1 MDQFSREVEREIRR
15 RLLEYC
21 RGIDRC
27 DAELV
32 ASVYHPDG
40 TDDHG
45 SFVGLGTDFA
55 VYATD
60 ALRRHAVATSH
71 VVGDSLYDVVDDT
84 TVDVETQV
92 MAVHRCADGDGG
104 EYLERFGGRYFD
116 RFELRD
122 GAWKIAER
130 RLTWDW
136 DAREPVTRAFP
147 PDRFT
152 PSPRIP
158 SEG

>member
-1 MDQFSREVEREIRR
+1 M
-15 RLLEYC
+15 
-21 RGIDRC
+21 
-27 DAELV
+27 

-45 SFVGLGTDFA
+45 TFKGLGSDFA

-60 ALRRHAVATSH
+60 ILRKHAVATSH
-71 VVGDSLYDVVDDT
+71 VIGDSLYDVIDES

-92 MAVHRCADGDGG
+92 TAVHRCREDDGS

-116 RFELRD
+116 RFERRD
-122 GAWKIAER
+122 GDWKIAER

-136 DAREPVTRAFP
+136 DVREAVTPAFKP
-147 PDRFT
+147 GRFT
-152 PSPRIP
+152 PSPR
-158 SEG
+158 ST

>member
-1 MDQFSREVEREIRR
+1 MDQFPYEPGHDVVREIRR

-27 DAELV
+27 DAALV

-60 ALRRHAVATSH
+60 DAPRVMPWPRRT
-71 VVGDSLYDVVDDT
+71 
-84 TVDVETQV
+84 
-92 MAVHRCADGDGG
+92 
-104 EYLERFGGRYFD
+104 
-116 RFELRD
+116 
-122 GAWKIAER
+122 
-130 RLTWDW
+130 
-136 DAREPVTRAFP
+136 
-147 PDRFT
+147 
-152 PSPRIP
+152 
-158 SEG
+158 